1 MKTIDMVAI
10 GTIAM
15 FACLLF
21 CTPALANYNFD
32 GYPVETRAS
41 GTVNGGVFIDYVPW
55 DGQRTLI
62 GNFNVPNGNIAWA
75 RLYTGIWGGRPEYE
89 GLVNVTFNGV
99 DDTNELG
106 PIHLQGQND
115 ANPNVWC
122 SGNGKYWMYYDVTGL
137 VSAGEVNTATT
148 TKINTTAGDFDGRV
162 YGIVLVVVYEDGDD
176 PKNIQYWINDGSD
189 GLNYITQ
196 NNDGT
201 TNFAGSV
208 AGSVTKAELMMVHLT
223 AYEPGC
229 ADCLQF
235 NENVLDTSMITS
247 NTFALNSWDVT
258 GDVESS
264 GNDAWYSRGDDGYVN
279 VCNAILTLES
289 EELPDLVV
297 EKSVEFNEDGK
308 FVVSYTVT
316 NIGGSEAGES
326 TACKYVDSVLQE
338 TQLCPALAS
347 DASHSDAFAPEE
359 CPCGETLNVTVC
371 ADNDDVVDESDEA
384 NNCEVNFM
392 DCPPCKPDLI
402 VTDINAYHYN
412 TNTPPWFNM
421 QNVIDVTVKN
431 NGSAAAGASTVCLY
445 IDDVSFGDLPMS
457 SLDVDEEETVTF
469 TGWNPSGDDCL
480 LPTCVFDWSYRD
492 YDLKG
497 VADCDGD
504 VAESNETNNERTVAE
519 RVCYNGY
526 MADEPLENVARGTL
540 HGHILFTT
548 GDGSYGCL
556 NLPGDTQATSYDIT
570 LPASATVEHAQLN
583 VYYTWVS
590 PDHDCPEME
599 VSITNP
605 TGTHVLSLEEAYND
619 IKCTCPGTM
628 YVKSWG
634 NYVFDIT
641 SHVTGS
647 GTYMVTVKNVGSSG
661 HSFCLAAPGI
671 VFVYED
677 ENAPL
682 IEYWVNKGADVLLCG
697 RRSDGGYLA
706 WQECINNATFPASTT
721 TDTVETATLGVVA
734 PWGDSVA
741 DDVLYFNDV
750 QLGIGVYHGY
760 GEMYYESIDSM
771 TMEIGST
778 NAQVGVDVTDVTELY
793 LAGCDNVVG
802 QADDGD
808 NMMPAN
814 AFLVVAYGEQKP
826 DLVITDK
833 WLCWP
838 ENCTIC
844 YSVTNIGDGT
854 APACH
859 NTALYVDDVEVAH
872 DHVPVDLAPGESYTG
887 CFNGYEWGYTPP
899 SDEIRVCADSNE
911 ALSELDEDNNCLTNI
926 WMCGDVNC
934 DGKVTMSDVRKVF
947 NRYLDSSY
955 PLDLPWAADV
965 NGDGKVTMSDVR
977 KVFNR
982 YLDQGYDLNCCCDG
996 VG

>member
-21 CTPALANYNFD
+21 CTPALANYNED
-32 GYPVETRAS
+32 GYPVVTRAM
-41 GTVNGGVFIDYVPW
+41 GTIKGGVFVDAIPC
-55 DGQRTLI
+55 DGSKTLT
-62 GNFNVPNGNIAWA
+62 GSFNVPNGDITWA
-75 RLYTGIWGGRPEYE
+75 RLYTGVFGGTKKHQ
-89 GLVNVTFNGV
+89 GWVNVTFNGV
-99 DDTNELG
+99 YNSNGLG
-106 PIHLQGQND
+106 PIHLQGELDTN
-115 ANPNVWC
+115 ANVWC
-122 SGNGKYWMYYDVTGL
+122 SGCGKHWMYYDVTDL
-137 VSAGEVNTATT
+137 VNNGINTATT
-148 TKINTTAGDFDGRV
+148 ALINATAGTFGLV
-162 YGIVLVVVYEDGDD
+162 YGIVLVVVYEGGDD

-189 GLNYITQ
+189 GLNYNTPH
-196 NNDGT
+196 NDGT
-201 TNFAGSV
+201 TYFNGAV
-208 AGSVTKAELMMVHLT
+208 DTGSVTEAGLTMVHLT

-235 NENVLDTSMITS
+235 NDNVLDTSMITS
-247 NTFALNSWDVT
+247 NDFELNTWDVT
-258 GDVESS
+258 GYVDPA
-264 GNDAWYSRGDDGYVN
+264 GNDAWYSRGGDGYVN

-421 QNVIDVTVKN
+421 QNEIDVTVKN
-431 NGSAAAGASTVCLY
+431 NGSAAAGASSVSLY
-445 IDDVSFGDLPMS
+445 IEDVPFGKLPVS
-457 SLDVDEEETVTF
+457 SLDVGEEDIVTF
-469 TGWNPSGDDCL
+469 SGWKPSGVDCL
-480 LPTCVFDWSYRD
+480 QPPCVFGWSYHD
-492 YDLKG
+492 YNLKG

-504 VAESNETNNERTVAE
+504 VAESNEMNNETTVVE

-548 GDGSYGCL
+548 GDGSYTRL
-556 NLPGDTQATSYDIT
+556 NSPGATQATNYDIT

-583 VYYTWVS
+583 VYYTWVN

-599 VSITNP
+599 VSITTP
-605 TGTHVLSLEEAYND
+605 TGTYVLSLEKAYND
-619 IKCTCPGTM
+619 IKCTCPGAM

-634 NYVFDIT
+634 NYVFDIADY
-641 SHVTGS
+641 VTGTD
-647 GTYMVTVKNVGSSG
+647 TYTVTVKNVGPSG
-661 HSFCLAAPGI
+661 HKFCLAAPGI
-671 VFVYED
+671 VLVYAD
-677 ENAPL
+677 ESAPL
-682 IEYWVNKGADVLLCG
+682 IDYWINNGADLLTGG
-697 RRSDGGYLA
+697 RRADGGYLSLG
-706 WQECINNATFPASTT
+706 ECINNATFPASTT

-734 PWGDSVA
+734 PWGDTAS
-741 DDVLYFNDV
+741 DDVLYFNGV
-750 QLGIGVYHGY
+750 ELGSGVYHGY
-760 GEMYYESIDSM
+760 SSPYDETIDSI
-771 TMEIGST
+771 TMSVGGS
-778 NAQVGVDVTDVTELY
+778 NAQVGVDVTDVTTNY
-793 LAGCDNVVG
+793 LKGSENVVG
-802 QADDGD
+802 QGD
-808 NMMPAN
+808 NGNCMMPVN
-814 AFLVVAYGEQKP
+814 AFLVVAYEKEVP
-826 DLVITDK
+826 PEADLVISEIWKYMD
-833 WLCWP
+833 
-838 ENCTIC
+838 NCTIC
-844 YSVTNIGDGT
+844 YNVTNTGTGT
-854 APACH
+854 APADH
-859 NTALYVDDVEVAH
+859 NTALYVDDEEVAH
-872 DHVPVDLAPGESYTG
+872 DHVPVDLSPGESYIG
-887 CFNGYEWGYTPP
+887 CFDGYTWAYTPP
-899 SDEIRVCADSNE
+899 SDDITVCADNNE
-911 ALSELDEDNNCLTNI
+911 TLVELDETNNCLTNI

-947 NRYLDSSY
+947 NRYLDPSY

-965 NGDGKVTMSDVR
+965 NCDGKESMSDVR

-982 YLDQGYDLNCCCDG
+982 YLDPGYDLNCCC
-996 VG
+996 